1 MWEKIKG
8 IFAVIGAFLTVIF
21 FSVFIIFLRRRD
33 SDGSGSDGI
42 DERDSKI
49 EAGFDGIEDTATRC
63 EERLRRAEEILRQ
76 AVERSRK
83 ES

>member
-21 FSVFIIFLRRRD
+21 FSVLIIFLRRRS
-33 SDGSGSDGI
+33 SDGSGSNGAFD
-42 DERDSKI
+42 RDSEI
-49 EAGFDGIEDTATRC
+49 EAGFDRVEDTATRC